1 MQHVVVQMPSAPWL
15 GRVAHTVL
23 AAWAASADLTL
34 EEIVD
39 ARLLLDDML
48 ATLLE
53 VSNGPVTMRL
63 SSTTLGVELSAPLRS
78 VAGDDGDHA
87 VLHSSLRRHGELP

>member
-23 AAWAASADLTL
+23 AAWAAFEDLTL
-34 EEIVD
+34 DEIVD

-63 SSTTLGVELSAPLRS
+63 SSTLRIELSAPLRLG
-78 VAGDDGDHA
+78 AGHDGDHA